1 MAAVLPGA
9 HMSAMAV
16 VLEEIRQLLGLV
28 LEQAATQVLVAA
40 VQEVLLDQ
48 AVVVVVAAMVELLVT
63 ELEAAVLVF

>member
-1 MAAVLPGA
+1 
-9 HMSAMAV
+9 MSAMAV